1 MRFNSH
7 YFFRNIFLLA
17 ALVSSLLLTACGG
30 GGGGGSAPAPA
41 TSNVTVTIPG
51 SLLTQPSGNERAA
64 TDGSSDYKLKVAA
77 YSEGKKK
84 TDVKIEDRQ
93 LTSNG
98 TDYTANVEGL
108 LNAYDYRFI
117 AYYKN
122 TEILS
127 NQISSSELTN
137 GANITL
143 NIDTSYKTLAYDAW
157 LKKSPS
163 NASMKNFKDNSKTAG
178 FSKDADFSKLS
189 LQIGNDSFTVNQY
202 KANLLT
208 VAKGESATIP
218 TSSNSKINI
227 DKISAADNSK
237 TSLYTIVY
245 NLSGGTIAKANPA
258 QYGIASETITLN
270 NPTKAGYNFKGW
282 TGSNGNT
289 PQTTVTIQKGSK
301 ENKNYTANWSLISYS
316 ITCNLDGGI
325 FAKANPTQYDI
336 TSATITLNNP
346 TKDGFNFKGWTGSN
360 GNTPQTTVTIAKG
373 STGNKEFTA
382 NWAKKN
388 ILEGSGTADDPFIVA
403 TADDLNKLRLIN
415 DGSYFKQT
423 KDIDLSSY
431 GSSYDNGSGWL
442 PIPYTDSNNT
452 NIAWNGNYDG
462 NNHKITNLSTERFI
476 SGVGLFGRLA
486 TDSVIS
492 NLNIETSSDGLKGIN
507 TIGILAGVSY
517 SKKITNCSVKG
528 RIIGFDNDIGG
539 MVGLSY
545 SQYISDCVGSCTIY
559 VGPSTTVAKPTGKT
573 GGLIGYQLGNSY
585 TISNCKTSTNIE
597 SLDELDTVG
606 GMFGCCMG
614 NGLIS
619 NCRTTGKV
627 KTTGNV
633 SGGLAGIIDSNVSV
647 KSCVSSTTSMAVG
660 LMAGGFVGINRG
672 TIELSISEA
681 GAGGKGDI
689 GGFAGTNN
697 GNISKCYSTQVA
709 LLYSANDS
717 AIISGG
723 FVGQNYS
730 TVSNCYS
737 LGIVTYSL
745 GDSNKF
751 TAYSGAF
758 AGQNMEGA
766 VIDCC
771 YSVGSSECSFKD
783 CGGIAGSNE
792 GTIRNCIA
800 LGSSVRAYQNAG
812 RIAGDNTGSIS
823 NCYAVSTMTVGN
835 NVPSSEI
842 GSTKIN
848 GQSVTAS
855 TYQSRSWWIN
865 TLGFDSSIWKYSTTN
880 KRMELNNMPSVQ

>member
-7 YFFRNIFLLA
+7 YFFRNIFLLV

-64 TDGSSDYKLKVAA
+64 TDGSSDYKLKIAA

-245 NLSGGTIAKANPA
+245 NLDGGTIAKDNPT
-258 QYGIASETITLN
+258 QYGNASDTITLN
-270 NPTKAGYNFKGW
+270 NPTKKGYNFNGW
-282 TGSNGNT
+282 TGSNGDI
-289 PQTTVTIQKGSK
+289 PQTTVTIKKGSTGDK
-301 ENKNYTANWSLISYS
+301 KYTANWSLVSYK
-316 ITCNLDGGI
+316 ITYKLDRG
-325 FAKANPTQYDI
+325 KVHKSNPTQYDI

-346 TKDGFNFKGWTGSN
+346 VRNGYSFKGWTGSN
-360 GNTPQTTVTIAKG
+360 GDTPQTTVTIEKG
-373 STGNKEFTA
+373 STGDKTYTA
-382 NWAKKN
+382 NWGEKN
-388 ILEGSGTADDPFIVA
+388 LLDGSGTADDPFIVA

-431 GSSYDNGSGWL
+431 GKSYDNEKGWL
-442 PIPYTDSNNT
+442 PIPFT
-452 NIAWNGNYDG
+452 NDNDEDYWYGHYDG
-462 NNHKITNLSTERFI
+462 NNKKITNLYI
-476 SGVGLFGRLA
+476 SRNISALGLFGKIA
-486 TDSVIS
+486 SESVIS
-492 NLNIETSSDGLKGIN
+492 NLSIETSSEGLGGIN
-507 TIGILAGVSY
+507 NIGILAGISN
-517 SKKITNCSVKG
+517 SKSVTNCDVKG
-528 RIIGFDNDIGG
+528 LIVGLGNNIGG
-539 MVGLSY
+539 MIGTSY
-545 SQYISDCVGSCTIY
+545 SQELTYCVASCTIY
-559 VGPSTTVAKPTGKT
+559 VGKVESNTNPTGRI
-573 GGLIGYQLGNSY
+573 GGLIGQQLGDSY
-585 TISNCKTSTNIE
+585 RILYCNTSTKIDSELKNI
-597 SLDELDTVG
+597 G
-606 GMFGCCMG
+606 GMFGYCHG
-614 NGLIS
+614 NGVVS
-619 NCRTTGKV
+619 NSTATGYI
-627 KTTGNV
+627 KTY
-633 SGGLAGIIDSNVSV
+633 DSFS
-647 KSCVSSTTSMAVG
+647 
-660 LMAGGFVGINRG
+660 GGFVGYVGSKVSILSCISSTKAVAVDSYVGGFAGINYG
-672 TIELSISEA
+672 TIELSISENSMI
-681 GAGGKGDI
+681 GAGYVGGFVGFNSGNITRSYSKENVSCYSENDI
-689 GGFAGTNN
+689 AACAGGFAGANN
-697 GNISKCYSTQVA
+697 KNI
-709 LLYSANDS
+709 
-717 AIISGG
+717 
-723 FVGQNYS
+723 
-730 TVSNCYS
+730 SNCYS
-737 LGIVTYSL
+737 LGNVMAISP
-745 GDSNKF
+745 NKF
-751 TAYSGAF
+751 SCNAGGFVGENNSEATIDKCYAIGYSRCTQMWA
-758 AGQNMEGA
+758 
-766 VIDCC
+766 
-771 YSVGSSECSFKD
+771 
-783 CGGIAGSNE
+783 GGIAGSNK
-792 GTIRNCIA
+792 GIISNCLA
-800 LGSSVRAYQNAG
+800 LGSEATALVEKSG
-812 RIAGDNTGSIS
+812 RITGENTGIIR
-823 NCYAVSTMTVGN
+823 NNYAISTMTVN
-835 NVPSSEI
+835 DSIPSSEL

-848 GQSVTAS
+848 GQSVTTS
-855 TYQSRSWWIN
+855 TYQNKSWWTN
-865 TLGFDSSIWKYSTTN
+865 TLGFSSSIWSYSNTS